1 MDPSYRATRTSDR
14 FTAPRRSARPET
26 GRRGGAGEPAEVA
39 ASATRHGSRLHRQG
53 AVSGPPHPAAGRL
66 HGIRQRTGR
75 GVDAVGHRVVVGVS
89 GSSGSL
95 TALHRA
101 AAEARWRGAQLW
113 VVLAWQPPG
122 GDLGS
127 RGPGGVPMAAAVKAA
142 AVERLRLALDTA

>member
-1 MDPSYRATRTSDR
+1 MVRGFPVREPSESRQRT
-14 FTAPRRSARPET
+14 P
-26 GRRGGAGEPAEVA
+26 
-39 ASATRHGSRLHRQG
+39 ASA
-53 AVSGPPHPAAGRL
+53 PGRL

-75 GVDAVGHRVVVGVS
+75 WVDAVGHRVVVGVS

-127 RGPGGVPMAAAVKAA
+127 RGPGGVPTAAAVKAA
-142 AVERLRLALDTA
+142 AVERLRLALDTAFGPAGPGVALAGRAVRATAGAALAE